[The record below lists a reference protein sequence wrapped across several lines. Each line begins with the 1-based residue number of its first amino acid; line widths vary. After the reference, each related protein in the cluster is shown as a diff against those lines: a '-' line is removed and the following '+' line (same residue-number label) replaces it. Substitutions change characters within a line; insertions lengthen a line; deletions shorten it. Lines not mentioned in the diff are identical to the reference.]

1 LARKCAFPQ
10 QKTKEIVPHN
20 DYNPSDNPVAGFVA
34 FSNVIQNP
42 NSALE
47 MLDLS
52 GNTKSDQTLVSF
64 AQALTSNKMLRK
76 IGIGVNTPSWYNAFK
91 ISGCFLSPFMLQ
103 IKHHGHVPLE
113 PHT

>member
-1 LARKCAFPQ
+1 M
-10 QKTKEIVPHN
+10 
-20 DYNPSDNPVAGFVA
+20 AGLVA

-52 GNTKSDQTLVSF
+52 GNTISDQTLVSF
-64 AQALTSNKMLRK
+64 AQALTSNKRLRK
-76 IGIGVNTPSWYNAFK
+76 MVIGVNTPSWYNAFK
-91 ISGCFLSPFMLQ
+91 IFGCFLLPFMQQ